1 MMHSRLVFAASLS
14 SVALL
19 IASCTTPTRQSK
31 PITLLA
37 FGDGGYHYDHLD
49 KKAYEKVV
57 TEEQFMAKERKDWV
71 EERRPPEEFDH
82 PPMYMLPGNGS
93 VIPAS
98 GQMPTAAAMKSYCA
112 QHTCD
117 FAVML
122 GDNIYPDG
130 AMADADDARR
140 FRDVFTT
147 PYGSLV
153 VAYGADAETSGRAER
168 FFVENGLVTEVL
180 GYVA

>member
-1 MMHSRLVFAASLS
+1 MHRLVAIGCLLLLGGCASQRPM
-14 SVALL
+14 AEF
-19 IASCTTPTRQSK
+19 
-31 PITLLA
+31 LA
-37 FGDGGYHYDHLD
+37 FGDGGYHYDHLA
-49 KKAYEKVV
+49 KKDYEKVV

-82 PPMYMLPGNGS
+82 PPMYKLPGNGS

-98 GQMPTAAAMKSYCA
+98 GQMPTVAAMKSYCA
-112 QHTCD
+112 QRTCD

-130 AMADADDARR
+130 AMADTDDARR

-147 PYGSLV
+147 PSG
-153 VAYGADAETSGRAER
+153 DAHR
-168 FFVENGLVTEVL
+168 
-180 GYVA
+180 